1 MENGEKL
8 YLYPVWLRIWHGINA
23 LGILALIFSGISLHY
38 SDRGALLLDF
48 QSAIAVHNVSGVLVS
63 ISYFLFVLGNILTK
77 NGKYY
82 RVKIKGLPKRLT
94 KQIQYYISGMFKGEE
109 SPFPV
114 SDKRKFN
121 PLQKYSYIFVMYLF
135 LPILIVTGIALL
147 FPEMII
153 AQIFGISGVMLTAVL
168 HGVIGFLVFVFL
180 LVHLYVASMGK
191 PPGKNYKSILT
202 GWHT

>member
-1 MENGEKL
+1 MENGKKL
-8 YLYPVWLRIWHGINA
+8 YLYPLWLRIWHGINA
-23 LGILALIFSGISLHY
+23 LGILALIFSGISIHY
-38 SDRGALLLDF
+38 SDRGALLLNF
-48 QSAIAVHNVSGVLVS
+48 EAAIALHNVAGAIVT
-63 ISYFLFVLGNILTK
+63 ISYFLFVFGNILTK

-82 RVKIKGLPKRLT
+82 RVKTKGLSKRLT

-109 SPFPV
+109 SPFPI
-114 SDKRKFN
+114 SEKRKFN

-135 LPILIVTGIALL
+135 LPILIVTGIALF

-153 AQIFGISGVMLTAVL
+153 EQVFQVSGVMLTAVI
-168 HGVIGFLVFVFL
+168 HGVTGFFVFVFL

-191 PPGKNYKSILT
+191 PPGKNYKSIVT

>member
-1 MENGEKL
+1 MENGKKL
-8 YLYPVWLRIWHGINA
+8 YLYPLWLRIWHGINA
-23 LGILALIFSGISLHY
+23 LGILTLIFSGISLHY

-48 QSAIAVHNVSGVLVS
+48 ETAIAAHNIAGVIVT
-63 ISYFLFVLGNILTK
+63 ISYFLFVFGNILTK

-82 RVKIKGLPKRLT
+82 RVKVKGLPGRLT

-109 SPFPV
+109 SPYPI
-114 SDKRKFN
+114 SEKRKFN

-135 LPILIVTGIALL
+135 LPILIVTGIALF

-153 AQIFGISGVMLTAVL
+153 ERVFRISGVMLTAVI
-168 HGVIGFLVFVFL
+168 HGVVGFFVFVFL
-180 LVHLYVASMGK
+180 LIHLYVASMGK